1 MPEAR
6 VCPIRVNTN
15 LLGLQLV
22 DMPSKIRQPE
32 QSTSGGISGT
42 NHYWRLTMKFHRRAI
57 ACALFASA
65 ALSLAA
71 PTAMAQ
77 AVKVGIVGPFSGPFA
92 HYGTLFKAAAEG
104 YVASQGGKLAGKD
117 IEFIYRDTGGPNP
130 ALTKTLVQELI
141 VKDKVDYL
149 GGFVFTPNAMA
160 VAPLIQQS
168 QTPTVIFNAATS
180 AITDKSEFFIR
191 TSYTLWQVTVP
202 VAQWAAKNGMKKV
215 VTAVTDYGPGIDAE
229 TAFKSEFT
237 KQGGTVVESIRMPI
251 ATTDFGPFVQR
262 IKASGAQAVYTF
274 LPGGPPNLGFVKA
287 YNENGL
293 AKGGIQ
299 FLGSAET
306 DEYDLQK
313 FGDAALGLT
322 TAFHYSGAHDSPAN
336 KKFVAALK
344 KQDPNAVANYAS
356 VGAWDGMFVIHKMIE
371 ATSGKKDGSAAIA
384 AARALKWESPRGP
397 VNIDPKTRHI
407 TQNVYLRKVEKVGDQ
422 LVNKELQSF
431 GPQTDYGLD
440 K

>member
-1 MPEAR
+1 M
-6 VCPIRVNTN
+6 
-15 LLGLQLV
+15 
-22 DMPSKIRQPE
+22 K
-32 QSTSGGISGT
+32 
-42 NHYWRLTMKFHRRAI
+42 LTRRAVS
-57 ACALFASA
+57 CALLAVTGLSFAA
-65 ALSLAA
+65 TPAL
-71 PTAMAQ
+71 AQ
-77 AVKVGIVGPFSGPFA
+77 AIKVGIVGPFSGPFA
-92 HYGTLFKAAAEG
+92 HYGTLFKAATEA
-104 YVASQGGKLAGKD
+104 YVATQGGKLAGKD

-130 ALTKTLVQELI
+130 SQTRTLVQELI

-149 GGFVFTPNAMA
+149 GGFVFTPNALA

-180 AITDKSEFFIR
+180 AITDKSEYFIR

-202 VAQWAAKNGMKKV
+202 MAQWAAKQDLKKV

-251 ATTDFGPFVQR
+251 STTDFGPFLQR

-293 AKGGIQ
+293 AKAGVQ
-299 FLGSAET
+299 FLGTAET
-306 DEYDLQK
+306 DEFDLQK

-322 TAFHYSGAHDSPAN
+322 TAFHYSGAHDSPEN
-336 KKFVAALK
+336 KKFIEALK
-344 KQDPNAVANYAS
+344 KRDPNAVANYAA
-356 VGAWDGMFVIHKMIE
+356 VGAWDGMYVIHKMIE
-371 ATSGKKDGSAAIA
+371 ATGGKKDGLKAIA
-384 AARALKWESPRGP
+384 TARTLKWESPRGP
-397 VNIDPKTRHI
+397 VRIDSKTRHI
-407 TQNVYLRKVEKVGDQ
+407 VQNVYLRKVEKAGAI
-422 LVNKELQSF
+422 LVNKEVQNF
-431 GPQTDYGLD
+431 GPHIDYGLD

>member
-1 MPEAR
+1 MTP
-6 VCPIRVNTN
+6 
-15 LLGLQLV
+15 Q
-22 DMPSKIRQPE
+22 
-32 QSTSGGISGT
+32 
-42 NHYWRLTMKFHRRAI
+42 RRALVGTLI
-57 ACALFASA
+57 AASGWA
-65 ALSLAA
+65 WAVT
-71 PTAMAQ
+71 PAMAQ
-77 AVKVGIVGPFSGPFA
+77 TVKVGIVGPFSGPFA
-92 HYGTLFKAAAEG
+92 HYGALFKAGAEA
-104 YVASQGGKLAGKD
+104 YVATQGGKLAGKE

-130 ALTKTLVQELI
+130 GQTKTLVQELI

-149 GGFVFTPNAMA
+149 GGFVFTPNALA

-180 AITDKSEFFIR
+180 AITDKSEYFVR

-202 VAQWAAKNGMKKV
+202 LAQWAAKQDMKKV

-293 AKGGIQ
+293 AKAGVQ
-299 FLGSAET
+299 FLGTAET
-306 DEYDLQK
+306 DEFDLQK

-322 TAFHYSGAHDSPAN
+322 TAFHYAGAHESPDN
-336 KKFVAALK
+336 KRFVEALK
-344 KQDPNAVANYAS
+344 KRDPNAVANYAS
-356 VGAWDGMFVIHKMIE
+356 VGAWDGLYVIHKMIE
-371 ATSGKKDGSAAIA
+371 ATGGKKDGLKAIA
-384 AARALKWESPRGP
+384 TARSLKWESPRGP
-397 VNIDPKTRHI
+397 VRIDSKTRHI
-407 TQNVYLRKVEKVGDQ
+407 VQNVYLRKVDKSNGV
-422 LVNKELQSF
+422 LVNKEVQNF
-431 GPQTDYGLD
+431 GPQIDHGLD

>member
-1 MPEAR
+1 M
-6 VCPIRVNTN
+6 T
-15 LLGLQLV
+15 
-22 DMPSKIRQPE
+22 
-32 QSTSGGISGT
+32 
-42 NHYWRLTMKFHRRAI
+42 FHRRAI

-65 ALSLAA
+65 ALSLAS
-71 PTAMAQ
+71 PQAMAQ
-77 AVKVGIVGPFSGPFA
+77 AVKIGIVGPFSGPFA
-92 HYGTLFKAAAEG
+92 HYGSLFKAAVEG

-130 ALTKTLVQELI
+130 ALTKTLVQELL

-168 QTPTVIFNAATS
+168 RTPTVIFNAATS
-180 AITDKSEFFIR
+180 AITEKSEYFIR

-202 VAQWAAKNGMKKV
+202 AAQWAAKNDMKRV

-229 TAFKSEFT
+229 TAFKSEFA

-293 AKGGIQ
+293 AKAGVQ

-322 TAFHYSGAHDSPAN
+322 TAFHYSGAHDSPEN

-356 VGAWDGMFVIHKMIE
+356 VGAWDGMVVIQKMIE
-371 ATSGKKDGSAAIA
+371 ATDGKKDGPKALA
-384 AARALKWESPRGP
+384 AARTLKWESPRGP
-397 VNIDPKTRHI
+397 VSIDPKTRHI
-407 TQNVYLRKVEKVGDQ
+407 TQNVYLRKVERSGDK

-431 GPQTDYGLD
+431 GPQTDFGLD